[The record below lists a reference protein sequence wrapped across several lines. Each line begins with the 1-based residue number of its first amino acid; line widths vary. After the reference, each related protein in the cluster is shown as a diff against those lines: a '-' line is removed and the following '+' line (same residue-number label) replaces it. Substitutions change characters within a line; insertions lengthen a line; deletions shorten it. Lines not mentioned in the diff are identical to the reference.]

1 MLPYS
6 YRPGQAHGHAGDS
19 RNYAPRK
26 AKPMTA
32 AEEPPDFTQLD
43 DTALLAAREQIREQ
57 LQRLPPHSPGHAAL
71 TARYDAG
78 LDELV
83 ERARKAWT
91 SPAKE
96 DRWTT

>member
-1 MLPYS
+1 
-6 YRPGQAHGHAGDS
+6 
-19 RNYAPRK
+19 
-26 AKPMTA
+26 MTA

-43 DTALLAAREQIREQ
+43 DTALLAARERIRAE
-57 LQRLPPHSPGHAAL
+57 LQRLPPHSPGHAVL
-71 TARYDAG
+71 TARYDAS

-91 SPAKE
+91 CPAWE